1 VRVGELL
8 GSFGGQLLT
17 DRWEVRYITRVCPFG
32 PRIAGTYST
41 YQANI
46 GKSLFVSP
54 KSCSVFVRETRGMR
68 VPISMP
74 ILCVMTPSLPL
85 PCSAEGLWGYQEGQV
100 GQNVPLCG
108 QLGAARSR
116 QGESK
121 GAYGWIP
128 HNAGFGFLDKARAKL
143 GQIHF

>member
-54 KSCSVFVRETRGMR
+54 NSCSVFVSETRGMR

-74 ILCVMTPSLPL
+74 ILCVMTPTVSRCPVVQRASGATRRARWAKMC
-85 PCSAEGLWGYQEGQV
+85 PCVGSWGQRDLV
-100 GQNVPLCG
+100 K
-108 QLGAARSR
+108 ASR
-116 QGESK
+116 K
-121 GAYGWIP
+121 G
-128 HNAGFGFLDKARAKL
+128 HR
-143 GQIHF
+143 